1 MQGLVVR
8 FDLVDEAAAAA
19 FDALVAQTLPQ
30 ITDREPGTL
39 QYAVHTVRDE
49 PLARVFYELY
59 ADAAAFAAH
68 EAALHTSRML
78 EAFGPL
84 LSAAPRVEH
93 FASAAGKHL
102 PDHA

>member
-1 MQGLVVR
+1 MR
-8 FDLVDEAAAAA
+8 FDLVDQDAVTA
-19 FDALVAQTLPQ
+19 FDALVAEALPL

-39 QYAVHTVRDE
+39 QYAVHSVRDE

-59 ADAAAFAAH
+59 ADAEAFAAH
-68 EAALHTSRML
+68 EAAPHTSRML

-93 FASAAGKHL
+93 FASVDGKHL